1 LFSFIWQNWQQFSEK
16 WLWLIP
22 VLGLLLILLG
32 YFEIFIIM
40 LLMAWAVV
48 YQQRLMQALS
58 ILLLIFWLWMLYY
71 NLGLSFLVK
80 SLTIFIS
87 GLMVWCMVYG
97 LKQVRIRPGQ
107 EETA

>member
-1 LFSFIWQNWQQFSEK
+1 VQAVTGLEHWQSIGQISFDQILLFYILPSLLLFSFIWQNWQQFSEK

-48 YQQRLMQALS
+48 YQ
-58 ILLLIFWLWMLYY
+58 
-71 NLGLSFLVK
+71 
-80 SLTIFIS
+80 
-87 GLMVWCMVYG
+87 
-97 LKQVRIRPGQ
+97 
-107 EETA
+107 